1 MGSRA
6 IEKSRKLRR
15 YGRKDYSQVVDFPV
29 EIVGRDGVVRRY
41 SFEESVRLYQ
51 RRIASADSRYRDSDI
66 ARAESEHCRRR
77 IEQLRRSY
85 FARYGWSALQAT
97 SDGEDHNIG
106 PLAGEVAAFLR
117 RCLETPDEKGL
128 DDLELSALEAD
139 EDRDDHTVDRR
150 IFYAWRP
157 EDDTRH
163 LLYVFRFADASTNP
177 TREAFFTFLK
187 TLQHPHQGGGS
198 IEGLIA
204 FHHSADC
211 GLILTGRGATARP
224 MEAEP
229 LAEAWPTEAEDDLP
243 DLLRE
248 GMLLLRR
255 GEREEALRR
264 FSAAYEQNHYRR
276 AAYIGA
282 AVVADQLGEHAE
294 AETAAL
300 MGSRYFPDDA
310 ALHYHLAIARLRRG
324 EPDEAADALMRARE
338 LGGDRYGVRLLEALI
353 ALRAGRLFRG
363 RRLLRQLRR
372 TEPASAPVLPRPTD
386 SDSPDAKGG
395 SQKLDPDAALAQSAR
410 WVRAQLAA
418 RSMLRGLGWAGVI
431 IGVVMVGLGMV
442 WAIGISVI
450 SSLLLPG
457 AHAAWQRQYYR
468 LLATPG
474 STGLRL
480 ADAHHLRQ
488 AFSSEQRPM

>member
-1 MGSRA
+1 M
-6 IEKSRKLRR
+6 
-15 YGRKDYSQVVDFPV
+15 VDFPV

-66 ARAESEHCRRR
+66 ARAEAEHCRRR

-85 FARYGWSALQAT
+85 FTRYGWSVLRAAD
-97 SDGEDHNIG
+97 DGAGNGLGSLD
-106 PLAGEVAAFLR
+106 GEVAAFLR
-117 RCLETPDEKGL
+117 RCLDVSDAQTLEG
-128 DDLELSALEAD
+128 LELSALAPDAD
-139 EDRDDHTVDRR
+139 REGIGGASVEQQ
-150 IFYAWRP
+150 IFYVSHARK
-157 EDDTRH
+157 DIKH
-163 LLYVFRFADASTNP
+163 LLYVFQFSDAEASP
-177 TREAFFTFLK
+177 TREAFFAELK
-187 TLQHPHQGGGS
+187 ALQHPHQGGSS

-211 GLILTGRGATARP
+211 GLILTGRGATARAMDP
-224 MEAEP
+224 EP
-229 LAEAWPTEAEDDLP
+229 VSEAWQPDEDDSLP
-243 DLLRE
+243 DPLSE
-248 GMLLLRR
+248 GMFLLRR

-264 FSAAYEQNHYRR
+264 FTMAYEQNHYRR

-282 AVVADQLGEHAE
+282 VVVADQLGEHAE

-310 ALHYHLAIARLRRG
+310 ALHYHLAIARLRSG
-324 EPDEAADALMRARE
+324 TPDEAAAALMRARE
-338 LGGDRYGVRLLEALI
+338 LGGERYSVRLLEALI

-363 RRLLRQLRR
+363 RRLLRQLCRV
-372 TEPASAPVLPRPTD
+372 EPASAKGSPPESEEPEPSGSSTD
-386 SDSPDAKGG
+386 AD
-395 SQKLDPDAALAQSAR
+395 LDAALVQSAR

-418 RSMLRGLGWAGVI
+418 RSLLRGLGWSGVL
-431 IGVVMVGLGMV
+431 IGLVMVGYGMV
-442 WAIGISVI
+442 WAVVISVL

-457 AHAAWQRQYYR
+457 AHAAWQRQFHR
-468 LLATPG
+468 LLDAPG

-488 AFSSEQRPM
+488 AFSKKQRLI

>member
-1 MGSRA
+1 MGSRVMD
-6 IEKSRKLRR
+6 KSRKLRR

-66 ARAESEHCRRR
+66 ARAEAEHCRRR

-85 FARYGWSALQAT
+85 FARYGWSALQSASREGEGGI
-97 SDGEDHNIG
+97 SD
-106 PLAGEVAAFLR
+106 LAGEIAAFLR
-117 RCLETPDEKGL
+117 RCLETPEEQGL
-128 DDLELSALEAD
+128 DDLELSALESQDGDTASGVND
-139 EDRDDHTVDRR
+139 GVDRR
-150 IFYAWRP
+150 VFYAWRP

-187 TLQHPHQGGGS
+187 ALQGPNQGGGS
-198 IEGLIA
+198 VEGLIA

-224 MEAEP
+224 LDPEP
-229 LAEAWPTEAEDDLP
+229 LTPSWVPEEDEDVP
-243 DLLRE
+243 DPLRE
-248 GMLLLRR
+248 GMMMLRR

-324 EPDEAADALMRARE
+324 EPEEAEEALLRARE
-338 LGGDRYGVRLLEALI
+338 LGGNRYGVRLLEALI

-363 RRLLRQLRR
+363 RRLLRQLSRE
-372 TEPASAPVLPRPTD
+372 EPASTDAPGRETD
-386 SDSPDAKGG
+386 ADSPDA
-395 SQKLDPDAALAQSAR
+395 ALIQSAR

-418 RSMLRGLGWAGVI
+418 RSMLRGLGLAGVLV
-431 IGVVMVGLGMV
+431 GLTMVGLGMV
-442 WAIGISVI
+442 WAVAISVL

-457 AHAAWQRQYYR
+457 AHAAWQRQYHR

-488 AFSSEQRPM
+488 AFSSEQRPI

>member
-1 MGSRA
+1 MGSRTGD
-6 IEKSRKLRR
+6 KSRKLRR

-51 RRIASADSRYRDSDI
+51 RRIASADSRYRDPDI
-66 ARAESEHCRRR
+66 ARAEAEHCRRR
-77 IEQLRRSY
+77 IAQLRRSY
-85 FARYGWSALQAT
+85 FARYGWSVLRSAD
-97 SDGEDHNIG
+97 DGVGHGLG
-106 PLAGEVAAFLR
+106 PLDGEVAAFLR
-117 RCLETPDEKGL
+117 RCLDMPDEQTLEG
-128 DDLELSALEAD
+128 LELSALVPDAERDGAED
-139 EDRDDHTVDRR
+139 EPIERQ
-150 IFYAWRP
+150 IFYVARAQD
-157 EDDTRH
+157 ELKH
-163 LLYVFRFADASTNP
+163 LLYVFQFSDAAASP
-177 TREAFFTFLK
+177 TREAFFSELK
-187 TLQHPHQGGGS
+187 ALQQPHQGGGS

-224 MEAEP
+224 MDPEP
-229 LAEAWPTEAEDDLP
+229 VSEAWPPEEDDALP
-243 DLLRE
+243 DPLSE
-248 GMLLLRR
+248 GMFLLRR

-264 FSAAYEQNHYRR
+264 FTMAYEQNHYRR

-282 AVVADQLGEHAE
+282 VVVADQLGEHAE

-324 EPDEAADALMRARE
+324 SPDEAAAALMRARE
-338 LGGDRYGVRLLEALI
+338 LSGERYSVRLLEALI

-363 RRLLRQLRR
+363 RRLLRQLCRA
-372 TEPASAPVLPRPTD
+372 EPVAEKGDASDGGAPELGGTD
-386 SDSPDAKGG
+386 AE
-395 SQKLDPDAALAQSAR
+395 LDAALVQSAR
-410 WVRAQLAA
+410 WIRAQLAA
-418 RSMLRGLGWAGVI
+418 RSLLRGLGWSGVLLG
-431 IGVVMVGLGMV
+431 IGLVRYGMV
-442 WAIGISVI
+442 WAVVISVL

-457 AHAAWQRQYYR
+457 AHAAWQRQFYR
-468 LLATPG
+468 LLDAPG

-488 AFSSEQRPM
+488 AFSKKPRLI